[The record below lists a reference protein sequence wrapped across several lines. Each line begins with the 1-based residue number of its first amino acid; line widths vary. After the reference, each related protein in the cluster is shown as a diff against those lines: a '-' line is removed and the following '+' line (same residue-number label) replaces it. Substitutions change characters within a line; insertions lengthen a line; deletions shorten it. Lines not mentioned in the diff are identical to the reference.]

1 MINISLSQC
10 NTIYLLCTDDSIL
23 ARSNK
28 DKINS
33 IINKIEAAKLDI
45 TILDNLK
52 DFLVVYITKEDD
64 SHMHMF
70 QLDLINQINKQA
82 F

>member
-1 MINISLSQC
+1 MIVSQLDLTKIKLIQSLIRLKQ
-10 NTIYLLCTDDSIL
+10 L
-23 ARSNK
+23 NK